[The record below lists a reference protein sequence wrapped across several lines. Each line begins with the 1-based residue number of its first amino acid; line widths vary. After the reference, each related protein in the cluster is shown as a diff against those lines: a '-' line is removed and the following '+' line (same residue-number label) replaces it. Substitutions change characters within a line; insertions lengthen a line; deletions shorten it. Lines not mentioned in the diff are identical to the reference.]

1 MEKLTLKYNSAIAIK
16 RKSKDIVKLMMS
28 NYKVNKLKDE
38 QDEFIVIFDGPQG
51 SFYENGQ

>member
-38 QDEFIVIFDGPQG
+38 QDEFIVIFDGP
-51 SFYENGQ
+51 